1 MGYIVYYG
9 KCNSLKIPRE
19 RSRIGSNPITR
30 TKKTAPVKGAVFLVR
45 DKRIWK
51 FLQIRARRRRSA
63 GRRKNRKPSRRRSS
77 RAQRRDYSLFPSFL
91 RCRFLGSEIRGFENS
106 FRSARGG
113 GAARGVEGIE
123 SLPADEV
130 PERSEGITRI
140 KNGKNSQQFLPFCNV
155 WTQRGGKMPP
165 HFTFFCPLLA
175 HKCRKS
181 AFGSELIVIC
191 FPLA

>member
-1 MGYIVYYG
+1 M
-9 KCNSLKIPRE
+9 
-19 RSRIGSNPITR
+19 
-30 TKKTAPVKGAVFLVR
+30 
-45 DKRIWK
+45 
-51 FLQIRARRRRSA
+51 
-63 GRRKNRKPSRRRSS
+63 
-77 RAQRRDYSLFPSFL
+77 
-91 RCRFLGSEIRGFENS
+91 GSEIRGFENS
-106 FRSARGG
+106 FKSARGDG
-113 GAARGVEGIE
+113 VARGVERIE
-123 SLPADEV
+123 SLPADEA

-140 KNGKNSQQFLPFCNV
+140 KNGKNSQQFLPFCDV